1 MSSQRANAV
10 LGLHAD
16 LASRPGLLVAFSG
29 GVDSAFLL
37 AAALRALPAEHVL
50 GVTAVSPSLPQ
61 AERDAARRLAETLG
75 ARHIEVTTDELQ
87 RDGYRQNST
96 SRCYFCKAEL
106 LDTVTGYLVELPS
119 GSLVATGTN
128 ADDMVA
134 GFRPGIRAAAAR
146 AAITPLADAGLTK
159 NDVRTLAREW
169 GLSVWDKPQAACLS
183 SRIAYG
189 IQISAPRL
197 ARVEAAEV
205 AARDCL
211 STHQVRSH
219 NLRVRDLGDA
229 ARIEIDAEVAT
240 LPGQW
245 REALV
250 AAVRST
256 GFEQAEIDPRGF
268 RSGSMNEGR

>member
-1 MSSQRANAV
+1 MSSRRANAV

-16 LASRPGLLVAFSG
+16 LASRPGLLIAFSG

-50 GVTAVSPSLPQ
+50 AVTAVSPSLPQ
-61 AERDAARRLAETLG
+61 TERESAGRFAQTLG
-75 ARHIEVTTDELQ
+75 AAHIEVTTHEMQ
-87 RDGYRQNST
+87 REGYRQNST

-106 LDTVTGYLVELPS
+106 LDSVTGYLAELPP

-159 NDVRTLAREW
+159 SDVRTLARQW

-189 IQISAPRL
+189 IQISTPRL

-205 AARDCL
+205 AARECL
-211 STHQVRSH
+211 SAHQVRSD

-229 ARIEIDAEVAT
+229 ARIEIDAEAAA

-256 GFEQAEIDPRGF
+256 GFEQADIDPRGF
-268 RSGSMNEGR
+268 RSGSMNEGL